1 MEAEVTYKQIGIANR
16 RDGETASKVTSR
28 RIFAV
33 AFNGEQKLIQTDTIA
48 KAKFT
53 IDMAIQFGAAITD
66 NRLDFTGKENL
77 WFSFQEVAT
86 NSGIRNA
93 QNVADVIAYQR

>member
-1 MEAEVTYKQIGIANR
+1 MNAEVTYKQVGIANR
-16 RDGETASKVTSR
+16 RDGDGGNKITSR
-28 RIFAV
+28 RILAV
-33 AFNGEQKLIQTDTIA
+33 AFNGEQKLIPADTIA

-53 IDMAIQFGAAITD
+53 IDMAIQFGADVAG

-77 WFSFQEVAT
+77 WFSFQEVAL
-86 NSGIRNA
+86 NSSVRNA

>member
-33 AFNGEQKLIQTDTIA
+33 AFNGEQKLIPTDTIA

-53 IDMAIQFGAAITD
+53 IDMAIQFGAVITN

-77 WFSFQEVAT
+77 WFSFQEVAL
-86 NSGIRNA
+86 NSSVRNA

>member
-16 RDGETASKVTSR
+16 RDGDGGNKVTSR

-33 AFNGEQKLIQTDTIA
+33 AFDGTQKLIPADTIA

-53 IDMAIQFGAAITD
+53 IDMAIQFGAGITD

-77 WFSFQEVAT
+77 WFSFQEVAL
-86 NSGIRNA
+86 NSSVRNA